1 MGIPSTQRIYSR
13 LQTSQTLASQSGN
26 VSFSEQLTGAP
37 VTSGAIVVV
46 AASSGV
52 YVQKMDTVAVLVSD
66 VDLPG
71 VPEDDRMVKI
81 LKSFAN
87 FLKKLLDNGGVL

>member
-46 AASSGV
+46 DAASSGV

-71 VPEDDRMVKI
+71 VPEDDRMVKT

-87 FLKKLLDNGGVL
+87 LNQCQ